1 VELVNPST
9 ALAQVLVDEMIRG
22 GVRDAVVSPGSRSAA
37 LALAFA
43 EASRNGRLRLHIQI
57 DERSAAF
64 LALGIAKATGLPV
77 PVVCTSGTAAA
88 NFHPAVLEAS
98 HSDTPLILLTAD
110 RPTEL
115 RGIGANQATNQI
127 NLYGGAVRFFAEVG
141 VPEAEIG
148 QVRYWRSLVSRAL
161 AAASTGPAHLNLA
174 FREPLLPDDGSWVES
189 LDGRAGDLPW
199 TTVLAGGGAIAR
211 DIEDLGVTPEMNGVV
226 LIGHAQGGF
235 TSDESVEFT
244 SRLGWPIVAENPLS
258 FATAIPHASLF
269 LSSTDIRATLNSD
282 VVIVIGQ
289 LGLSRSLLTYVAS
302 VPKVIGV
309 DQHSSWSDPIRRAD
323 IVIDSFPEVSDDF
336 LVASDQSVWSSQWR
350 QHADHAA
357 GIITSEVSEWSEA
370 NVAREFAASLPQGT
384 TCFVGS
390 SRPVR
395 DLEAFAVP
403 RGHLEVLANRG
414 LAGIDGNISTAVG
427 IALCRIER
435 TYAVMGDLTFL
446 HDSNGL
452 LCDPSI
458 PLTIVVID
466 NNGGGIF
473 STLPQRGVKNFELVF
488 GTPHDRNLSGIASA
502 FGQSACEVSNLS
514 DFRKALLSQT
524 EGLQVIVALM
534 PDRETNATQIARI
547 LHRIS
552 EQPDGTHS
560 Q

>member
-9 ALAQVLVDEMIRG
+9 ALARVLVDELIRG

-43 EASRNGRLRLHIQI
+43 EASRSRRLTLHIQI

-98 HSDTPLILLTAD
+98 HTDTPLIVLTAD
-110 RPTEL
+110 RPAEL
-115 RGIGANQATNQI
+115 RGTGANQTTNQI
-127 NLYGGAVRFFAEVG
+127 NLYGGAARFFAEVG

-174 FREPLLPDDGSWVES
+174 FREPLLPDDGPWVES

-199 TTVLAGGGAIAR
+199 TTVLAGRSIAR
-211 DIEDLGVTPEMNGVV
+211 DIEDLGITLETTGVV
-226 LIGHAQGGF
+226 LIGHGQGGF
-235 TSDESVEFT
+235 TSDEIIAFT

-258 FATAIPHASLF
+258 FATAVPHASLF
-269 LSSTDIRATLNSD
+269 LSSANIRAALNSD

-289 LGLSRSLLTYVAS
+289 LGLSRSLLAYVTSAR
-302 VPKVIGV
+302 KVLVV

-323 IVIDSFPEVSDDF
+323 IVIDSFPEVSDEF
-336 LVASDQSVWSSQWR
+336 VEASDQSRWSEQWR
-350 QHADHAA
+350 HQADHAA
-357 GIITSEVSEWSEA
+357 GIITAEVGEWSEA
-370 NVAREFAASLPQGT
+370 NLAREFAASLPPGA

-403 RGHLEVLANRG
+403 RGDLEVLANRG

-427 IALCRIER
+427 IALSRSER

-458 PLTIVVID
+458 PLTIVVLD

-473 STLPQRGVKNFELVF
+473 STLPQRGLENFELVF
-488 GTPHDRNLSGIASA
+488 GTPHNRNLSSIARA
-502 FGQSACEVSNLS
+502 FGQSACEVSNLA
-514 DFRKALLSQT
+514 DFQEALVRPI

-534 PDRETNATQIARI
+534 PAREANATQLARI
-547 LHRIS
+547 LQRIA
-552 EQPDGTHS
+552 E
-560 Q
+560 